1 MNEKAEDILV
11 EVSKQIAKEAYS
23 DAAKPIMKPTGQI
36 AGLVPRAIKA
46 ALLPVEKWILGR
58 EYNLEETKKL
68 LELKLQK
75 TNPELIESPEP
86 YIAVPALQYIS
97 YCMDSEELRDMY
109 ANLLA
114 NSMNKVVKD
123 EVHPGFTEII
133 KQLSPDEAKILK
145 ILSIEKSIPIIKVR
159 YENEKQ
165 EGYDI
170 LRKFS
175 TIADEANCEKTAD
188 VEKYIDNLE
197 RLGIIN
203 TTTDNYL
210 TDETI
215 YNKIEEHSSI
225 AKLKDIPRNMI
236 NRGFDKFKVKKGICK
251 LTMFGQAFCKICID

>member
-1 MNEKAEDILV
+1 MDEKAEEILV
-11 EVSKQIAKEAYS
+11 EVSKEIAKETYN
-23 DAAKPIMKPTGQI
+23 DAARPVIKPTGQI
-36 AGLVPRAIKA
+36 VGLVPRAIKA

-68 LELKLQK
+68 LELKLEK
-75 TNPELIESPEP
+75 VNPDLIESPEP

-97 YCMDSEELRDMY
+97 YCMDSEALRELY

-114 NSMNKVVKD
+114 NSMNKVMKD

-145 ILSIEKSIPIIKVR
+145 ILSITGRVPIIKVR

-170 LRKFS
+170 LRKFA
-175 TIADEANCEKTAD
+175 TIADEAKCEKTD
-188 VEKYIDNLE
+188 DIEKYLDNLE
-197 RLGIIN
+197 RLGIID

-210 TDETI
+210 ANETI
-215 YNKIEEHSSI
+215 YKRIEEHSSI
-225 AKLKDIPRNMI
+225 IKLKDIPANMI
-236 NRGFDKFKVKKGICK
+236 NRGFDQFKVKKGICE
-251 LTMFGQAFCKICID
+251 LTMLGKAFCKICIG